1 LATFTRG
8 QEVVYRR
15 IRMSTEKFLFK
26 CKKCE
31 HIFLPWHAF
40 MITRREGKEWKEYLY
55 CPNCGN
61 FKDKDD
67 FKRD

>member
-1 LATFTRG
+1 
-8 QEVVYRR
+8 
-15 IRMSTEKFLFK
+15 MSTEKFLLK